1 MTSGGFHTPMRRR
14 SPATP
19 VVDAD
24 RSAQA
29 NAAALP
35 PALEARIAMLEATAA
50 RSDFDSYS
58 WLWMIVFGIAV
69 PVILL
74 IVGWWA

>member
-1 MTSGGFHTPMRRR
+1 MRRR
-14 SPATP
+14 SPAIP

-24 RSAQA
+24 RSAEA
-29 NAAALP
+29 SAPALP
-35 PALEARIAMLEATAA
+35 PELEARIAMLEAKAA

-58 WLWMIVFGIAV
+58 WFWMIVFGIAI